1 MSCYFRHLRDIF
13 EEAGIEVTTKNRKA
27 IHAHIAGVVGDPEKK
42 CPSTWRRVK
51 EWIADREKRG
61 QLVAALSQAD
71 S

>member
-1 MSCYFRHLRDIF
+1 VSCYFRHLKDVF
-13 EEAGIEVTTKNRKA
+13 EEAGIEVTNKNRKV
-27 IHAHIAGVVGDPEKK
+27 IHACIAGVVGDPEKE

-61 QLVAALSQAD
+61 QLLAALSQVD